1 MKNINEH
8 IDLIERYLYDDLT
21 QEELE
26 ELNDLLKKDPDFR
39 KLFHE
44 MDHLTEGIRRMA
56 KKTSVEEKLAKLEES
71 LPLMM
76 RVNQSDQPDN
86 LLKKLI
92 RSINDFIDS
101 LISKIFKI
109 DHEELVAIPINS
121 RGEASALSLTGRIK
135 LIAASSIVMAF
146 LAVTLVFTQL
156 SNLSPIE
163 LYADNFKQTELPV
176 NIDRSPGEEIME
188 DLTPQEILNKAN
200 SEYNESNFGAAIKLI
215 ERIPDDEK
223 LPGMKFCGA
232 LSYMKLEK
240 FDRAEELLIQLSEM
254 NDIYRKEQSKWFL
267 ALCSIREDNTEQAE
281 QYLKEVVEIGGK
293 YQKQAENLLKKV
305 HKLN

>member
-8 IDLIERYLYDDLT
+8 IDLIERYLYDDIT
-21 QEELE
+21 REELE
-26 ELNDLLKKDPDFR
+26 ELNELLKEDPEFN

-44 MDHLTEGIRRMA
+44 MHLLTEGIRRSA
-56 KKTSVEEKLAKLEES
+56 QKTSVEEKLSKLEES

-92 RSINDFIDS
+92 RSINDFIDG
-101 LISKIFKI
+101 LISKIFRI

-121 RGEASALSLTGRIK
+121 KGEASVFSLTGRIK
-135 LIAASSIVMAF
+135 LIAASSIVMVF
-146 LAVTLVFTQL
+146 LAITLVFTQL
-156 SNLSPIE
+156 SHLSPIE
-163 LYADNFKQTELPV
+163 LYADNFKSTELPV
-176 NIDRSPGEEIME
+176 IVDRSPGEEIME
-188 DLTPQEILNKAN
+188 DLTPEEILNKAN
-200 SEYNESNFGAAIKLI
+200 NEYNESNFGAAIKLI
-215 ERIPDDEK
+215 ERIPDDKK

-232 LSYMKLEK
+232 LSNMKLEK
-240 FDRAEELLIQLSEM
+240 FDRAEELFNQLSKV
-254 NDIYRKEQSKWFL
+254 NDVYWQEKSKWFL
-267 ALCSIREDNTEQAE
+267 ALCSIREDDTEQAE
-281 QYLKEVVEIGGK
+281 QYLEEVIEIGGK